1 MGFLRNIGLAIL
13 AISGLIFV
21 ALFGRLPVF
30 RKTPIGF
37 AHRTIWIYIPNGIA
51 SLDRHLF
58 GGRFFQIW
66 NRLGSYILHDNH
78 PLILIFFVSL
88 LLGGEY
94 LFIPTAWSRISTVHR
109 FLIPVAVLPPYLLLY
124 ACVVTKS
131 FITPENH
138 ARELHRYPYDRLL
151 FHAGHDC
158 STCRFPKPARSKHC
172 SICKACV
179 SRHDHHCVWLM
190 NCVGLHNYQYF
201 LSLLVSVSALLIYGS
216 YLGHELLIQTLDELD
231 PSRLRS
237 ITQWS
242 SIDNWMTFFN
252 IWALAIAADIRIGF
266 VYLLAVMCIPLA
278 LAFLAYH
285 TYLVWA
291 GMTTNES
298 AKWDDL
304 KDDIADGCVF
314 RSTKKEIYGD
324 SPVPAGLRDD
334 HPTWPMTSDQIILV
348 TDGQPPADGFMLSS
362 RSNYI
367 VQQEGQRG
375 PIDPRWRCVRSLRE
389 VDNIYDLGFWD
400 NLREAL
406 RLRFNSRKSAVSLFT
421 FPTPSRGALLPFKMG
436 DRSGTESK
444 PKCTPAELMLKVIL
458 AGTLSHYETR
468 GMIDDKR
475 LDHMLSAGKQI
486 LYRTHQESEVR
497 HNLGLS
503 PDIWQGL
510 SAVLTKAIPVLE
522 SQSFAWKSP
531 PTANYDH
538 SSSNL
543 IAYNYFS
550 LVKDIERLNDLCTI
564 ARNLLA
570 TTKKAQN
577 LAAEKGFDQ
586 RILALVDTCVR
597 VTARG
602 FDGETNARNEE
613 RWQKVVNLYKRLL
626 ITCLQFLHNFIMHNE
641 QRKMVLWLD
650 LFGYHSTGDSNIIQ
664 PKEPLD
670 HANSQPEGVAPVV
683 KTGDRIVNPPIRAL
697 YDQTAEDLLLETI
710 SNFPREPATIKEE
723 AAMLLLANIKD
734 HMEKLLGR
742 DLTAIQEMGKDP
754 EQVKEIRAALTA
766 ILGAKV
772 DGWSDLQ
779 DRAKEL
785 PPALPED
792 EPPRKKAIVTIDR
805 SATAGFP
812 RICWAD
818 LPDLSEYV
826 GLASGDAPVTEE
838 DTSMPRSAQSA
849 AETLQEAK
857 DELMARLQETS
868 QIAGDGDPD
877 YDGADAGVGDD
888 DARSL
893 EAVAEGSIEEEEEE
907 DDDEDEDD
915 YRGRPGDQQRGLLTD
930 VPLVLG
936 PAEIEALPMIIQ
948 AGIVDS
954 FGLKGGE
961 RSGPRNMQAL
971 RCHILLTQ
979 ETGRNLLR
987 ELLIFIAA
995 WDLPDD
1001 ELYFKMM
1008 VQIMEAVLKNGL
1020 MSHAYSD
1027 FGQPKDIISPAQAVV
1042 IKILTHIF
1050 RAKYSPASVTGSAQ
1064 SANPTKSPGPLS
1076 RVDILTVRYIFTIF
1090 RGNIIPETC
1099 ALIYLQGQIRAGR
1112 ALPEDFP
1119 LNLWDMERVYEGVYQ
1134 FLEFFAV
1141 LTENNDWKNLLV
1153 EWEIVYD
1160 LVTLIKELEASI
1172 PKGNLSS
1179 LSAGGSRSTPTREMA
1194 TGPVSVERPYDPS
1207 DPDPADAGA
1216 CSAGSGAESPPIT
1229 EDPSEFEWRNLKK
1242 LVVLVLSSL
1251 VWKCPDVQNQIRRYG
1266 GVEAILSCTN
1276 FDAHNPYIKEHAVMC
1291 LKFLLE
1297 GNKENQKLVEELE
1310 AREVVKDNNGLLER
1324 SGYEA
1329 MIDQAGKLA
1338 LRQKE

>member
-1 MGFLRNIGLAIL
+1 MLSWYA
-13 AISGLIFV
+13 
-21 ALFGRLPVF
+21 
-30 RKTPIGF
+30 K
-37 AHRTIWIYIPNGIA
+37 Y
-51 SLDRHLF
+51 SLD
-58 GGRFFQIW
+58 
-66 NRLGSYILHDNH
+66 
-78 PLILIFFVSL
+78 
-88 LLGGEY
+88 
-94 LFIPTAWSRISTVHR
+94 
-109 FLIPVAVLPPYLLLY
+109 
-124 ACVVTKS
+124 
-131 FITPENH
+131 
-138 ARELHRYPYDRLL
+138 
-151 FHAGHDC
+151 
-158 STCRFPKPARSKHC
+158 
-172 SICKACV
+172 
-179 SRHDHHCVWLM
+179 
-190 NCVGLHNYQYF
+190 
-201 LSLLVSVSALLIYGS
+201 
-216 YLGHELLIQTLDELD
+216 
-231 PSRLRS
+231 
-237 ITQWS
+237 
-242 SIDNWMTFFN
+242 
-252 IWALAIAADIRIGF
+252 
-266 VYLLAVMCIPLA
+266 
-278 LAFLAYH
+278 
-285 TYLVWA
+285 
-291 GMTTNES
+291 
-298 AKWDDL
+298 
-304 KDDIADGCVF
+304 
-314 RSTKKEIYGD
+314 
-324 SPVPAGLRDD
+324 
-334 HPTWPMTSDQIILV
+334 
-348 TDGQPPADGFMLSS
+348 
-362 RSNYI
+362 
-367 VQQEGQRG
+367 
-375 PIDPRWRCVRSLRE
+375 
-389 VDNIYDLGFWD
+389 
-400 NLREAL
+400 
-406 RLRFNSRKSAVSLFT
+406 
-421 FPTPSRGALLPFKMG
+421 
-436 DRSGTESK
+436 
-444 PKCTPAELMLKVIL
+444 
-458 AGTLSHYETR
+458 
-468 GMIDDKR
+468 
-475 LDHMLSAGKQI
+475 
-486 LYRTHQESEVR
+486 R

-510 SAVLTKAIPVLE
+510 TDVLTKAIPVLE

-531 PTANYDH
+531 PSTNYDH

-586 RILALVDTCVR
+586 RILALIDTCVR

-670 HANSQPEGVAPVV
+670 RASGKPEGVAPIV
-683 KTGDRIVNPPIRAL
+683 KTGERIVNPPIRAL

-742 DLTAIQEMGKDP
+742 DLTAIQEMGRNP

-792 EPPRKKAIVTIDR
+792 EPPRKKPILTIDR

-812 RICWAD
+812 RVCWAD
-818 LPDLSEYV
+818 MPDLSEFSAF
-826 GLASGDAPVTEE
+826 ASGDAPVTEE

-857 DELMARLQETS
+857 DELMARLQESS
-868 QIAGDGDPD
+868 QIAGDGDHD
-877 YDGADAGVGDD
+877 YEGGEGGTVADD
-888 DARSL
+888 DSRSL
-893 EAVAEGSIEEEEEE
+893 DAVAEGSIEEEEEE
-907 DDDEDEDD
+907 DEDDED

-930 VPLVLG
+930 IPLVLG

-948 AGIVDS
+948 VGIVDS

-961 RSGPRNMQAL
+961 RSGGRNMQAL

-1008 VQIMEAVLKNGL
+1008 VQIMDAVLKNGL

-1027 FGQPKDIISPAQAVV
+1027 FGQPKDIISPSQAVV

-1050 RAKYSPASVTGSAQ
+1050 RSKYSPASVSGTQQGA
-1064 SANPTKSPGPLS
+1064 TKGPAPLS
-1076 RVDILTVRYIFTIF
+1076 RVDVLTVRFIFTIF

-1099 ALIYLQGQIRAGR
+1099 ALIYLQGQIRARR

-1153 EWEIVYD
+1153 KWEIVYD

-1179 LSAGGSRSTPTREMA
+1179 MSVGSARRNSSPSKDPHASGSS
-1194 TGPVSVERPYDPS
+1194 TGPVAVERPYDPG
-1207 DPDPADAGA
+1207 DPDPADAT
-1216 CSAGSGAESPPIT
+1216 GSIGSRAESPPIT

-1251 VWKCPDVQNQIRRYG
+1251 VWKCPEVQNQIRKHR
-1266 GVEAILSCTN
+1266 GVETILSCTN

-1297 GNKENQKLVEELE
+1297 GNRENQKLVEELE
-1310 AREVVKDNNGLLER
+1310 AREVVKDEGGVLEK
-1324 SGYEA
+1324 SGFEA
-1329 MIDQAGKLA
+1329 VIDQAGKLA
-1338 LRQKE
+1338 IRPKEGRNISL

>member
-1 MGFLRNIGLAIL
+1 MGVLRTVAIAIL
-13 AISGLIFV
+13 GVSAFTFV
-21 ALFGRLPVF
+21 ALFGRLPAL
-30 RKTPIGF
+30 RKTPVGLL
-37 AHRTIWIYIPNGIA
+37 HRIICIHIPNVLLF
-51 SLDRHLF
+51 LDSHLL
-58 GGRFFQIW
+58 GSRLSYCW
-66 NRLGSYILHDNH
+66 NRSGTYILHENH
-78 PLILIFFVSL
+78 PLVLIFFLSL
-88 LLGGEY
+88 LIAGECM
-94 LFIPTAWSRISTVHR
+94 FIPSAWPRISMFHR
-109 FLIPVAVLPPYLLLY
+109 LCIPALTVLPYIFLY
-124 ACVVTKS
+124 ASVVTKS
-131 FITPENH
+131 YITHENH
-138 ARELHRYPYDRLL
+138 EDEM
-151 FHAGHDC
+151 
-158 STCRFPKPARSKHC
+158 ARSQ
-172 SICKACV
+172 
-179 SRHDHHCVWLM
+179 DWTTWLNVW
-190 NCVGLHNYQYF
+190 
-201 LSLLVSVSALLIYGS
+201 
-216 YLGHELLIQTLDELD
+216 
-231 PSRLRS
+231 
-237 ITQWS
+237 
-242 SIDNWMTFFN
+242 
-252 IWALAIAADIRIGF
+252 AIAIASDIRVGAIAM
-266 VYLLAVMCIPLA
+266 LAAMTAPLA
-278 LAFLAYH
+278 LAFLLYH
-285 TYLVWA
+285 IYLIWA

-298 AKWDDL
+298 AKWSDWKEDV
-304 KDDIADGCVF
+304 ADGLVF
-314 RSTKKEIYGD
+314 KSTRSEIYGTPFHTD
-324 SPVPAGLRDD
+324 DGTPAQRAWPVS
-334 HPTWPMTSDQIILV
+334 SDQILVV
-348 TDGQPPADGFMLSS
+348 TDGEPPKEGFQLCS
-362 RSNYI
+362 RSNEI
-367 VQQEGQRG
+367 FHMGDSQAPV
-375 PIDPRWRCVRSLRE
+375 DTRWVEVNSMRE
-389 VDNIYDLGFWD
+389 IDNIYDLGFWD
-400 NLREAL
+400 NLREVFNMPAGHL
-406 RLRFNSRKSAVSLFT
+406 IGGTGKIACHYFFSPIIVAINTSNRFGIFSSNNLTSV
-421 FPTPSRGALLPFKMG
+421 PSRVITAGNTVKMA
-436 DRSGTESK
+436 DRPASETK

-458 AGTLSHYETR
+458 TGTLSHYETR

-475 LDHMLSAGKQI
+475 LEHMLSAGKQI
-486 LYRTHQESEVR
+486 LYKTHQESDVR

-503 PDIWQGL
+503 PDIWQGFTD
-510 SAVLTKAIPVLE
+510 VLTKAIPVLE

-531 PTANYDH
+531 PSANYEH

-577 LAAEKGFDQ
+577 IAAEKGFDQ

-664 PKEPLD
+664 PREPLD
-670 HANSQPEGVAPVV
+670 QANAQAEGVAPIV
-683 KTGDRIVNPPIRAL
+683 KIGERVVNPPIRAL

-779 DRAKEL
+779 DRARDL

-792 EPPRKKAIVTIDR
+792 EPPRKKAILTIDR
-805 SATAGFP
+805 SKTAGFP

-818 LPDLSEYV
+818 LPDLNEY
-826 GLASGDAPVTEE
+826 GALAAGDAPITEE

-857 DELMARLQETS
+857 DELMARLQESS
-868 QIAGDGDPD
+868 QIADHGDQD
-877 YDGADAGVGDD
+877 YDAGDAGTVGDD
-888 DARSL
+888 DSHSL
-893 EAVAEGSIEEEEEE
+893 EAVADGSMEEEEEE
-907 DDDEDEDD
+907 DDEDDED

-930 VPLVLG
+930 IPLVLG

-961 RSGPRNMQAL
+961 RTGSRNMQAL

-1008 VQIMEAVLKNGL
+1008 VQIMDAVLKNGL

-1042 IKILTHIF
+1042 VKILTHIF
-1050 RAKYSPASVTGSAQ
+1050 RAKYSPASVTGATQ
-1064 SANPTKSPGPLS
+1064 QTATKNPAPPS

-1153 EWEIVYD
+1153 KWEIVYD
-1160 LVTLIKELEASI
+1160 LVTLIRELEASI
-1172 PKGNLSS
+1172 PKGQLSS
-1179 LSAGGSRSTPTREMA
+1179 LSLGRNSPSKEAHQQGA
-1194 TGPVSVERPYDPS
+1194 AAGPVAVERPYDPG
-1207 DPDPADAGA
+1207 DPDPAENG
-1216 CSAGSGAESPPIT
+1216 AGSTGSRAESPPIT

-1251 VWKCPDVQNQIRRYG
+1251 VWKCPEVQDQIRRYG
-1266 GVEAILSCTN
+1266 GVETILSCTN

-1297 GNKENQKLVEELE
+1297 GNRENQKLVEALE
-1310 AREVVKDNNGLLER
+1310 AREVVRDENGLLER
-1324 SGYEA
+1324 SGFEA
-1329 MIDQAGKLA
+1329 VIDKTGKLA
-1338 LRQKE
+1338 IRPKDGQPSEKK

>member
-1 MGFLRNIGLAIL
+1 MA
-13 AISGLIFV
+13 
-21 ALFGRLPVF
+21 
-30 RKTPIGF
+30 
-37 AHRTIWIYIPNGIA
+37 
-51 SLDRHLF
+51 D
-58 GGRFFQIW
+58 
-66 NRLGSYILHDNH
+66 
-78 PLILIFFVSL
+78 
-88 LLGGEY
+88 
-94 LFIPTAWSRISTVHR
+94 
-109 FLIPVAVLPPYLLLY
+109 
-124 ACVVTKS
+124 
-131 FITPENH
+131 
-138 ARELHRYPYDRLL
+138 
-151 FHAGHDC
+151 
-158 STCRFPKPARSKHC
+158 PKP
-172 SICKACV
+172 
-179 SRHDHHCVWLM
+179 L
-190 NCVGLHNYQYF
+190 
-201 LSLLVSVSALLIYGS
+201 
-216 YLGHELLIQTLDELD
+216 
-231 PSRLRS
+231 
-237 ITQWS
+237 
-242 SIDNWMTFFN
+242 
-252 IWALAIAADIRIGF
+252 
-266 VYLLAVMCIPLA
+266 
-278 LAFLAYH
+278 
-285 TYLVWA
+285 
-291 GMTTNES
+291 
-298 AKWDDL
+298 
-304 KDDIADGCVF
+304 
-314 RSTKKEIYGD
+314 
-324 SPVPAGLRDD
+324 
-334 HPTWPMTSDQIILV
+334 
-348 TDGQPPADGFMLSS
+348 
-362 RSNYI
+362 
-367 VQQEGQRG
+367 
-375 PIDPRWRCVRSLRE
+375 
-389 VDNIYDLGFWD
+389 
-400 NLREAL
+400 
-406 RLRFNSRKSAVSLFT
+406 
-421 FPTPSRGALLPFKMG
+421 
-436 DRSGTESK
+436 
-444 PKCTPAELMLKVIL
+444 CTPAELMLKVIL
-458 AGTLSHYETR
+458 AGTLSHYETK

-475 LDHMLSAGKQI
+475 LEHMLAAGKQI
-486 LYRTHQESEVR
+486 LYKTHQESDVR
-497 HNLGLS
+497 HNLGMS

-510 SAVLTKAIPVLE
+510 TNVLTKAIPVLE

-531 PTANYDH
+531 AASYEH

-543 IAYNYFS
+543 IAYNYLS

-577 LAAEKGFDQ
+577 LAAETGFDQ
-586 RILALVDTCVR
+586 RILALIDTCVR

-626 ITCLQFLHNFIMHNE
+626 ITCLQYLHNFIMHNE
-641 QRKMVLWLD
+641 HRKMVLWLD
-650 LFGYHSTGDSNIIQ
+650 LFGYHSTADTNIIK

-670 HANSQPEGVAPVV
+670 DASPREGVAP
-683 KTGDRIVNPPIRAL
+683 IVQVGERVINPPIRAL

-710 SNFPREPATIKEE
+710 AKFPREPATIKEE

-734 HMEKLLGR
+734 HMERILGR
-742 DLTAIQEMGKDP
+742 DLSAIQEMGRDP
-754 EQVKEIRAALTA
+754 DQVKDIRAALTA

-779 DRAKEL
+779 ERAREI

-792 EPPRKKAIVTIDR
+792 ENEEHEEEEEEEVEEEHEEHEDDEDEEEEEDHDVTKKKTILTIDR
-805 SATAGFP
+805 SLTAGFP
-812 RICWAD
+812 RLCWAD
-818 LPDLSEYV
+818 LPEINDFGAV
-826 GLASGDAPVTEE
+826 DAPVTDE

-857 DELMARLQETS
+857 DELMARLQEPS
-868 QIAGDGDPD
+868 HIDGDEEHE
-877 YDGADAGVGDD
+877 YDHGDAHTVGDD
-888 DARSL
+888 DSRSL
-893 EAVAEGSIEEEEEE
+893 EAMADGSVDGDDVDDVDDDGADGDGDEE
-907 DDDEDEDD
+907 DDEDD
-915 YRGRPGDQQRGLLTD
+915 EYRGRPGDQQRGLLTD
-930 VPLVLG
+930 IPLVLG
-936 PAEIEALPMIIQ
+936 PAEIEALPMIVQ

-961 RSGPRNMQAL
+961 RNGTRNMQAL

-1064 SANPTKSPGPLS
+1064 PNIPRNPSSLN

-1099 ALIYLQGQIRAGR
+1099 ALIYLQGQIRAER

-1153 EWEIVYD
+1153 KWEIVYD

-1172 PKGNLSS
+1172 PKGQLSQ
-1179 LSAGGSRSTPTREMA
+1179 LSFGSVPPPPPPRNDPTSDVLPA
-1194 TGPVSVERPYDPS
+1194 PVAVERPYDPS
-1207 DPDPADAGA
+1207 DPDPIDNG
-1216 CSAGSGAESPPIT
+1216 CGSVDSRPESPPIT

-1251 VWKCPDVQNQIRRYG
+1251 VWKCPEVQEQIRRYG
-1266 GVEAILSCTN
+1266 GVEAILCCTA

-1297 GNKENQKLVEELE
+1297 GNRENQRLVEELE
-1310 AREVVKDNNGLLER
+1310 AREVVKDDGGVLER

-1329 MIDQAGKLA
+1329 MINQAGKLA
-1338 LRQKE
+1338 IRQKDRVTEL

>member
-1 MGFLRNIGLAIL
+1 MGAIRTIAL
-13 AISGLIFV
+13 VILGISGFVFV
-21 ALFGRLPVF
+21 ALFGRLPAF
-30 RKTPIGF
+30 RKTPIGWLYR
-37 AHRTIWIYIPNGIA
+37 ALWIHIPNGLVY
-51 SLDRHLF
+51 LDSWLLNGWLSHC
-58 GGRFFQIW
+58 W
-66 NRLGSYILHDNH
+66 TCSGSYILHENH
-78 PLILIFFVSL
+78 PLILIFFSSL
-88 LLGGEY
+88 MIAGQ
-94 LFIPTAWSRISTVHR
+94 FHHIWIPILATM
-109 FLIPVAVLPPYLLLY
+109 PYVLLY
-124 ACVVTKS
+124 ASVTTKS
-131 FITPENH
+131 FITTKNH
-138 ARELHRYPYDRLL
+138 AVEMERYPYDKVI
-151 FHAGHDC
+151 FHPGQRC
-158 STCRFPKPARSKHC
+158 RTCHIVKPARSKHC

-179 SRHDHHCVWLM
+179 ARHDHHCVWLM
-190 NCVGLHNYQYF
+190 NCVGLHNYHYF
-201 LSLLVSVSALLIYGS
+201 LSMILSLCLMLIYGS
-216 YLGHELLIQTLDELD
+216 YLGYTLLYQTYNRLI
-231 PSRLRS
+231 PSDSPLR
-237 ITQWS
+237 TTRQTW
-242 SIDNWMTFFN
+242 TGFCN
-252 IWALAIAADIRIGF
+252 IWAVVIAADIRIGAIT
-266 VYLLAVMCIPLA
+266 LLMTMTAPLA
-278 LAFLAYH
+278 AAFLVYH
-285 TYLVWA
+285 TYLIWA

-298 AKWDDL
+298 SKWSDW
-304 KDDIADGCVF
+304 KEEVADGMAYKSSKAEIYSSSPLLAEYQSAQSFWPVSSDQVLILTDGEPPKEGCLLSQHSNEITQPSNKDAPIDRRWVQVQ
-314 RSTKKEIYGD
+314 SMKEI
-324 SPVPAGLRDD
+324 
-334 HPTWPMTSDQIILV
+334 
-348 TDGQPPADGFMLSS
+348 
-362 RSNYI
+362 
-367 VQQEGQRG
+367 
-375 PIDPRWRCVRSLRE
+375 
-389 VDNIYDLGFWD
+389 DNIYDLGFWD
-400 NLREAL
+400 NLPC
-406 RLRFNSRKSAVSLFT
+406 FT
-421 FPTPSRGALLPFKMG
+421 FTGPLASSSKMA
-436 DRSGTESK
+436 DRTAAEIK

-458 AGTLSHYETR
+458 TGTLSHYETR

-475 LDHMLSAGKQI
+475 LEHMLSAGKQI
-486 LYRTHQESEVR
+486 LYKTHQESDVR

-503 PDIWQGL
+503 PDIWQGFTD
-510 SAVLTKAIPVLE
+510 VLTKAIPVLE

-577 LAAEKGFDQ
+577 MAAEKGFDQ

-664 PKEPLD
+664 PREPLD
-670 HANSQPEGVAPVV
+670 PTCGQQEGMAPIV
-683 KTGDRIVNPPIRAL
+683 KTGERIVNPPIRAL

-779 DRAKEL
+779 DRAKDL

-812 RICWAD
+812 RVCWTD
-818 LPDLSEYV
+818 LPDLGDYGALS
-826 GLASGDAPVTEE
+826 GGDATVMEE
-838 DTSMPRSAQSA
+838 DMSMPRSAQSA

-857 DELMARLQETS
+857 DELMARLQESS
-868 QIAGDGDPD
+868 QIGDGDQD
-877 YDGADAGVGDD
+877 YDTGDAGTVGDD
-888 DARSL
+888 DSRSL
-893 EAVAEGSIEEEEEE
+893 EAVADGSMEEEEEE
-907 DDDEDEDD
+907 DDEDDDD

-930 VPLVLG
+930 IPLVLG

-961 RSGPRNMQAL
+961 RSGSRNMQAL

-1008 VQIMEAVLKNGL
+1008 VQIMDAVLRNGL

-1042 IKILTHIF
+1042 VKILTHIF
-1050 RAKYSPASVTGSAQ
+1050 RAKYSPASVTGSTQ
-1064 SANPTKSPGPLS
+1064 SNGTATKNPAPLS

-1153 EWEIVYD
+1153 KWEIVYD

-1172 PKGNLSS
+1172 PKGQ
-1179 LSAGGSRSTPTREMA
+1179 LSALNLGHNNPSKEPQHTAPA
-1194 TGPVSVERPYDPS
+1194 PVAVERPYDPG
-1207 DPDPADAGA
+1207 DPDPIDAP
-1216 CSAGSGAESPPIT
+1216 GSRAESPPIT

-1251 VWKCPDVQNQIRRYG
+1251 VWKCPEVQDQIRRYG
-1266 GVEAILSCTN
+1266 GVETILSCTN

-1297 GNKENQKLVEELE
+1297 GNRENQKMVEELE
-1310 AREVVKDNNGLLER
+1310 AREVVKDDAGMLER
-1324 SGYEA
+1324 SGLEA
-1329 MIDQAGKLA
+1329 VIDKAGKLA
-1338 LRQKE
+1338 IRTKDGADKR